1 MKRIPTSRTHF
12 TKCLFSEILTSELF
26 ECGYKI
32 DASFESRRSDRI
44 GYAVITSERAIRL
57 YVNTNFSHDR
67 IFDGVEMPR
76 ELSIIYRAYHIAT
89 YIRLLESVRERP
101 HRSYFDSLVTLEAI
115 CDEIEGKFTLYS
127 PLSQG
132 VMKSF
137 RPLDAYCAIRALTEI
152 QLRHGDMLTSSSV
165 ERCESKVSELIS
177 YSSLPEISFESSRE
191 PSFALISDMAR
202 LSRLVKTNEDVL
214 SKYRFFTSC
223 GAEKLNQMTLPAIY
237 HLGVATSCEFLIQA
251 SLRLCAIM
259 NRAALPS
266 DETAAKAV
274 SSFRENTM
282 TFMKDASAY
291 ESELLCRNL
300 TAVKKISKKL
310 DELFPDSITTSG
322 AIHYYE

>member
-1 MKRIPTSRTHF
+1 LP
-12 TKCLFSEILTSELF
+12 
-26 ECGYKI
+26 
-32 DASFESRRSDRI
+32 
-44 GYAVITSERAIRL
+44 
-57 YVNTNFSHDR
+57 
-67 IFDGVEMPR
+67 
-76 ELSIIYRAYHIAT
+76 
-89 YIRLLESVRERP
+89 
-101 HRSYFDSLVTLEAI
+101 
-115 CDEIEGKFTLYS
+115 LYS
-127 PLSQG
+127 PISQN
-132 VMKSF
+132 VMKNL
-137 RPLDAYCAIRALTEI
+137 RPIDAYCAIRALTEI
-152 QLRHGDMLTSSSV
+152 QLRHGDMLTPSSV

-202 LSRLVKTNEDVL
+202 LSRLVKTNKDVL

-266 DETAAKAV
+266 DETAAKAAARFHEDSV
-274 SSFRENTM
+274 MLVKN
-282 TFMKDASAY
+282 ASAH
-291 ESELLCRNL
+291 ESELLSRNL
-300 TAVKKISKKL
+300 TAVKKILKIL

>member
-67 IFDGVEMPR
+67 IFDGAEMPR

-89 YIRLLESVRERP
+89 YIRLLESVRERTP
-101 HRSYFDSLVTLEAI
+101 RSYFDSLVTLEAI
-115 CDEIEGKFTLYS
+115 CDELDGKFTLYS

-137 RPLDAYCAIRALTEI
+137 RPIDAYCAIRALTEI
-152 QLRHGDMLTSSSV
+152 QLRHGDMLTSSSL
-165 ERCESKVSELIS
+165 ERCEARVSELIS
-177 YSSLPEISFESSRE
+177 YSALPEISFENSRE

-202 LSRLVKTNEDVL
+202 LSRLATASKNVL

-223 GAEKLNQMTLPAIY
+223 GAEKLHQMPLEEIS
-237 HLGVATSCEFLIQA
+237 HLGDASDCDFWAQA
-251 SLRLCAIM
+251 AIRLCAVTS
-259 NRAALPS
+259 RCGLHA
-266 DETAAKAV
+266 DDTVTKAV
-274 SSFRENTM
+274 GRFRESSITL
-282 TFMKDASAY
+282 MKDASAH

-300 TAVKKISKKL
+300 TAVKKLSKKL
-310 DELFPDSITTSG
+310 DELFPDSITMSG
-322 AIHYYE
+322 TIHFYE